1 MGHLQRAI
9 CATVLISGLASANV
23 ALAGQKLGASG
34 GSPGHDMQS
43 AGGATITDHGAS
55 TYAPGQLMRDANTS
69 STPPGQLPE
78 PGASGF
84 APGDSISKGKK

>member
-1 MGHLQRAI
+1 M
-9 CATVLISGLASANV
+9 VSANI
-23 ALAGQKLGASG
+23 ALAGHKDPGLGASG

-43 AGGATITDHGAS
+43 AGGATMTDHGAS